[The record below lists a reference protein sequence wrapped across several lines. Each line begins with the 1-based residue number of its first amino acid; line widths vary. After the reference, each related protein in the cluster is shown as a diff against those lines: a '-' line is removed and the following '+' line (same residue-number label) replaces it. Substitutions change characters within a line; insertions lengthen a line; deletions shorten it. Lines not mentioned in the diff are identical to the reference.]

1 MMRRVVQRGRS
12 QMNQE
17 FILAL
22 EELEKE
28 KGISKDKL
36 IDAIEQA
43 IETACKKYADG
54 NKGINV
60 NVNIDRITGDIGI
73 YTKKTVVA
81 EENAVDY
88 DNELTPDEAKAIGG
102 NYEIGDVVEI
112 KISPKD
118 FGRIAAQTAKQ
129 VIVQQIREAERD
141 KIFNEFSQRKGEI
154 VTGVVHRVTSSKI
167 FINIGNVEGILTQ
180 SEQTPGEFY
189 TVGSYIKVYI
199 LDVKRGTKGTQIFL
213 SRTHPDLVKR
223 LFELEVPEIK
233 EGVVEIKNISREP
246 GSRSKLAVSTT
257 DANIDAVGSCVG
269 PRGTRV
275 QAVVD
280 ELSGEKIDIINWSD
294 DPASLIRSA
303 LSPAKVEYVFINDAD
318 NSATVVV
325 PDFQLSLA
333 IGKEGQ
339 NVRLAAK
346 LCRWKIDIK
355 SHTQF
360 EEMGGEEAV
369 MAEFDAIREELER
382 EKAENTAAAG
392 EYENEYG
399 AEDDGIVEIT
409 YAEDGGEAEI
419 AEESIEGADAESS
432 DEVSVD
438 EAADAESSDE
448 VSADEGADAED
459 GIVFMD

>member
-1 MMRRVVQRGRS
+1 
-12 QMNQE
+12 MNQE

-81 EENAVDY
+81 EENAFDY
-88 DNELTPDEAKAIGG
+88 DNELTPDEAKAIGDD
-102 NYEIGDVVEI
+102 YEIGDVVEI

-141 KIFNEFSQRKGEI
+141 KIFSEFSQRRGEI
-154 VTGVVHRVTSSKI
+154 VTGVVHRVTSSKV
-167 FINIGNVEGILTQ
+167 FVNIGNVEGIITQ
-180 SEQTPGEFY
+180 GEQASCDIY
-189 TVGSYIKVYI
+189 TVGAHIKVYI
-199 LDVKRGTKGTQIFL
+199 LDVKRGTKGTQVFL

-246 GSRSKLAVSTT
+246 GSRAKIAVSTL

-280 ELSGEKIDIINWSD
+280 ELGGEKIDIINWSD
-294 DPASLIRSA
+294 DPATLIRSA
-303 LSPAKVEYVFINDAD
+303 LSPAKVEYVFVNEAD
-318 NSATVVV
+318 TSATVVV

-369 MAEFDAIREELER
+369 LAAFEIIREEIANEQSQ
-382 EKAENTAAAG
+382 NAAAR
-392 EYENEYG
+392 
-399 AEDDGIVEIT
+399 ADDGIVEI
-409 YAEDGGEAEI
+409 AEADDSIVEIAKADDGIVEI
-419 AEESIEGADAESS
+419 AEADDSIVEIAKADDSIVDIADADDDIVEI
-432 DEVSVD
+432 
-438 EAADAESSDE
+438 
-448 VSADEGADAED
+448 SADDDDIIDDIIIEADEID
-459 GIVFMD
+459 DDIVFMD